1 MTHTPRLIFSAI
13 ILWLLTSTGAL
24 MVGCASSSLSNSFS
38 SPEELAQAV
47 LDALAAKDEDALW
60 ALIVTPEEHRELLWD
75 QLPESK
81 TYSFEYVREW
91 SERDSRKGLH
101 NALERFGGT
110 QFELTKVEFTEGSEE
125 YDDFTVFFGTKLHV
139 RRVSDGQT
147 GTLPIL
153 DVTVVCDGTWKLM
166 NYEE

>member
-1 MTHTPRLIFSAI
+1 MTTNPTLPPWWR
-13 ILWLLTSTGAL
+13 TT
-24 MVGCASSSLSNSFS
+24 
-38 SPEELAQAV
+38 SPERATECNRY
-47 LDALAAKDEDALW
+47 D
-60 ALIVTPEEHRELLWD
+60 LLWD
-75 QLPESK
+75 QLLESK

-91 SERDSRKGLH
+91 SERNSRKGLR
-101 NALERFGGT
+101 NALKRFGGT

-139 RRVSDGQT
+139 RRVSDGKT

-153 DVTVVCDGTWKLM
+153 DVMVVYYGRCKLM